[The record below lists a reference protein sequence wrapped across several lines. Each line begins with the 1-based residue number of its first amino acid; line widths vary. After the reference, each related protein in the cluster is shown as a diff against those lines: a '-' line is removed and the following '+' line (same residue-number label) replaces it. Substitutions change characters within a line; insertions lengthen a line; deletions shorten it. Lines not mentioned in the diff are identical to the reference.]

1 MTTPDNQITSRYFFD
16 DVTVERE
23 NFRILKAGQAREL
36 EPRVFDLLVFLIERR
51 GRVLEKQEIF
61 EQVWKDAYVTDN
73 ALTRA
78 IKEIRRAIGDD
89 ASAPRYIETVPKRG
103 YRFIAEVKES
113 EPVKPA
119 EPVTLSEPVTPPV
132 AQTVIPGVEPRP
144 VRRNYI
150 IIVPLTVGFLII
162 AATAVWFYQR
172 SANLAWAREQVPR
185 VEGLAKLQKYF
196 EAYDLATRAQEYLPD
211 DPAITRL
218 MPAISDAISVTT
230 EPSGATVFLRRF
242 KPDAAGKSPP
252 REKVGTTPI
261 NGLRVARGEYILYIE
276 KDGYATIERTVS
288 SLLTRVGNAMLP
300 PDEPNVFE
308 HKLLETDKVPERMV
322 RVPGGRYKLVNW
334 RRPTEATAQLS
345 DHFMDKYEVT
355 NREYKEFINAGG
367 YLKKQFW
374 KYPFVKDGKPL
385 GWEEAIKK
393 FKDQTGLQ
401 GPRSWKNQDYPEG
414 KAEHPVTDVTWY
426 EAAAYAEFRGKHLPT
441 VFQWEKA
448 ARDGIFT
455 HYTSTIMP
463 WGPIE
468 AGGAVEHHANF
479 KSGGTAPVDSFEFG
493 MSPYGCYNMAGNV
506 SEWCLNEVTE
516 GFVTGGGSWD
526 DLSYLFGYTG
536 ALPGFYSSSKVGF
549 RCALNPDGGDQGAM
563 RFDTMS
569 EIPTYVPTTD
579 QAFRSMAGHF
589 LYDKT
594 PLKAEIVETVETAEW
609 RREKI
614 TYLGANDDRVTA
626 YLYLPKNYQR
636 PFQVIQFLPAGDVY
650 GGYITIAE
658 SVEMILTPHIKSG
671 RAVFAV
677 VLKGFKEREYPAEY
691 VRPSYKTVKHREEIV
706 NNMIDLRRG
715 LDYLETRDDI
725 DTGRIAV
732 YGYSQGGE
740 YSLIYAAIENRCRF
754 LIMIGV
760 GLPESSLTR
769 IAEASPLNFAP
780 HIRASKLALNGRY
793 DEASPFKTYAEP
805 MFKLLREPKRQ
816 VLYDGSH
823 TPPSEV
829 AVPMI
834 NGWLDENLGPT
845 RPDS

>member
-1 MTTPDNQITSRYFFD
+1 MTPRYFFD

-23 NFRILKAGQAREL
+23 NFRVLKSGEAREL
-36 EPRVFDLLVFLIERR
+36 EPRVFDLLVFMIEKR

-78 IKEIRRAIGDD
+78 VKEIRRAIGDD

-103 YRFIAEVKES
+103 YRFIAEVKE
-113 EPVKPA
+113 A
-119 EPVTLSEPVTPPV
+119 EPPLPLPPDPVTP
-132 AQTVIPGVEPRP
+132 QSEPRATSL
-144 VRRNYI
+144 NYRVI
-150 IIVPLTVGFLII
+150 IPLAAVFLII
-162 AATAVWFYQR
+162 AAAAIWFYQR
-172 SANLAWAREQVPR
+172 SANRAWAREQIPR
-185 VEGLAKLQKYF
+185 VEALAKLQKYF
-196 EAYDLATRAQEYLPD
+196 EAFDLATKTQQYLPD
-211 DPAITRL
+211 DPAIARL
-218 MPAISDAISVTT
+218 MPTISDAISVTT
-230 EPSGATVFLRRF
+230 EPAGATVFLRRF

-276 KDGYATIERTVS
+276 KDGYAPIERTVS

-308 HKLLETDKVPERMV
+308 HELLEADKVPHRMA
-322 RVPGGRYKLVNW
+322 RVTGGRYRLVGW
-334 RRPTEATAQLS
+334 KKPTSQAAQLS
-345 DHFMDKYEVT
+345 DYFMDKYEVT
-355 NREYKEFINAGG
+355 NREYKEFVNAGG

-374 KYPFVKDGKPL
+374 KYPFIKDGKPL
-385 GWEEAIKK
+385 QWEETVKE
-393 FKDQTGLQ
+393 FKDQTGLP

-426 EAAAYAEFRGKHLPT
+426 EAAAYAAFRGKQLPT
-441 VFQWEKA
+441 LFQLEKA

-463 WGPIE
+463 WGPVE
-468 AGGAVEHHANF
+468 AGGSVEHHANF

-506 SEWCLNEVTE
+506 SEWCLNEVSE

-526 DLSYLFGYTG
+526 DLTYLFGYIG

-549 RCALNPDGGDQGAM
+549 RCALNPNEGDQGAM
-563 RFDTMS
+563 RFDTS
-569 EIPTYVPTTD
+569 EQIPTYVPTTD
-579 QAFRSMAGHF
+579 QAFRSMSSHY

-594 PLKAEIVETVETAEW
+594 PLAAEVVETVETDEW

-614 TYLGANDDRVTA
+614 TYLGAKDDRVTA
-626 YLYLPKNYQR
+626 YLYLPKNYQG

-650 GGYITIAE
+650 GGYITISE

-677 VLKGFKEREYPAEY
+677 VLKGFKEREHPPDYL
-691 VRPSYKTVKHREEIV
+691 RPSYKTVKYRDEIV
-706 NNMIDLRRG
+706 NKAIDLRRG
-715 LDYLETRDDI
+715 LDYLETREDV
-725 DTGRIAV
+725 DTSRIAI
-732 YGYSQGGE
+732 YGYSQGGKE
-740 YSLIYAAIENRCRF
+740 SLIYAAIEERF
-754 LIMIGV
+754 RYLIMVGV
-760 GLPESSLTR
+760 GMQKSELAW
-769 IAEASPLNFAP
+769 IAEAGPLNFAP
-780 HIRASKLALNGRY
+780 HIRASKLMLKGRY
-793 DEASPFKTYAEP
+793 DEASPFKTDAEP
-805 MFKLLREPKRQ
+805 LFKLLSEPKRL

-823 TPPSEV
+823 TPPLEV
-829 AVPMI
+829 AVPVI

-845 RPDS
+845 RPGS

>member
-1 MTTPDNQITSRYFFD
+1 MTAPGNQVTQLYFFD
-16 DVTVERE
+16 DVTVERG
-23 NFRILKAGQAREL
+23 NFRVLKAGQAREL
-36 EPRVFDLLVFLIERR
+36 EPRVFDLLVFMIERR

-78 IKEIRRAIGDD
+78 VKEIRRALGDD

-103 YRFIAEVKES
+103 YRFIAEVKEA
-113 EPVKPA
+113 EPA
-119 EPVTLSEPVTPPV
+119 EPPGPVTTQASPLVTP
-132 AQTVIPGVEPRP
+132 AGEPRATT
-144 VRRNYI
+144 RNYRI
-150 IIVPLTVGFLII
+150 IIPLAACSLII
-162 AATAVWFYQR
+162 AATAIWFYQR
-172 SANLAWAREQVPR
+172 SANRAWAREQIPR
-185 VEGLAKLQKYF
+185 VEALAKLQNYS
-196 EAYDLATRAQEYLPD
+196 EAFDLATKAQQYLPD
-211 DPAITRL
+211 DPAIARL

-230 EPSGATVFLRRF
+230 EPAGATVFLRRF

-261 NGLRVARGEYILYIE
+261 SGLRVARGEYILYIE
-276 KDGYATIERTVS
+276 KDGYAPIERSVS

-308 HKLLETDKVPERMV
+308 HELLEADKVPHRMV
-322 RVPGGRYKLVNW
+322 RVTGGQYRLVGW
-334 RRPTEATAQLS
+334 KKPTDQTVRLS
-345 DHFMDKYEVT
+345 HYFMDKYEVT

-374 KYPFVKDGKPL
+374 KYPFIKNGKPFT
-385 GWEEAIKK
+385 WEEAVGG
-393 FKDQTGLQ
+393 FKDQTGLA
-401 GPRSWKNQDYPEG
+401 GPRNWKNQDYPDG

-426 EAAAYAEFRGKHLPT
+426 EAAAYAAFRGKQLPT
-441 VFQWEKA
+441 LFQWEKA

-463 WGPIE
+463 WGPVE

-479 KSGGTAPVDSFEFG
+479 KGGGTAPVESFEVG

-506 SEWCLNEVTE
+506 SEWCLNEASE

-536 ALPGFYSSSKVGF
+536 VLPGFYSSSKVGF
-549 RCALNPDGGDQGAM
+549 RCALNTDGNDQGAM
-563 RFDTMS
+563 RFDTAHQ
-569 EIPTYVPTTD
+569 IPNYVPTTE
-579 QAFRSMAGHF
+579 QAFRSMSSHY

-594 PLKAEIVETVETAEW
+594 PLAAEVVEAVETDEW

-614 TYLGANDDRVTA
+614 TYLGAKDERVTA
-626 YLYLPKNYQR
+626 YLYLPKNYQG

-677 VLKGFKEREYPAEY
+677 VIKGFKQREHPADR
-691 VRPSYKTVKHREEIV
+691 VFPSYKSVKHREEIV
-706 NNMIDLRRG
+706 ENLIDQRRG
-715 LDYLETRDDI
+715 LDYLETRGDI
-725 DTGRIAV
+725 DSSSIAV

-740 YSLIYAAIENRCRF
+740 SGLIYAAIEKRCRL
-754 LIMIGV
+754 LIIIGV
-760 GLPESSLTR
+760 GLPKASLAW

-780 HIRASKLALNGRY
+780 HIRAPKLVLSGRY
-793 DEASPFKTYAEP
+793 DEAAPFKTDVEP
-805 MFKLLREPKRQ
+805 LFKLLTEPKRQ
-816 VLYDGSH
+816 VLYEGSH

-829 AVPMI
+829 AVPII

-845 RPDS
+845 RPES